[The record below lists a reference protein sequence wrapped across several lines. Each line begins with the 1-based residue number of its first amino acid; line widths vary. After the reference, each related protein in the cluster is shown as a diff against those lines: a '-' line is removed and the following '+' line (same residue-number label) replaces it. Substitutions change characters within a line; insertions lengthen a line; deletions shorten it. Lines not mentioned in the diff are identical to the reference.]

1 MMLEV
6 RGLLKSFGS
15 GGEKINVL
23 RGVDLS
29 LGKGEIAAL
38 MGPSGVG
45 KSTLLHLVAGL
56 EPPDSGEIAV
66 DGRDLSSLSG
76 DDLDT
81 FRNRTIG
88 IVYQHH
94 YLLPE
99 FTAFENVF
107 LPTLKSA
114 WTAASKRK
122 ALDLLEAVGLGE
134 RLNHFPSQLS
144 GGEQQRVSLARA
156 LVMSPRLVLADEPTG
171 DLDEATSDSV
181 FDLIFSLARNREI
194 TLLMATHNLRLAEK
208 CDRIMKLHGGRI
220 E

>member
-1 MMLEV
+1 MMLKV
-6 RGLLKSFGS
+6 RALFKSFGPA
-15 GGEKINVL
+15 GARIPVL

-29 LGKGEIAAL
+29 LEKGGIAAL

-56 EPPDSGEIAV
+56 EPPDSGEVEVGGRGLGTIA
-66 DGRDLSSLSG
+66 GEE
-76 DDLDT
+76 LDS

-99 FTAFENVF
+99 FTALENVMV
-107 LPTLKSA
+107 PTLKSRPA
-114 WTAASKRK
+114 GDGRRK
-122 ALDLLEAVGLGE
+122 AAELLEAVGLKD
-134 RLNHFPSQLS
+134 RLGHFPSQLS

-171 DLDEATSDSV
+171 DLDETTSDMV
-181 FDLIFSLARNREI
+181 FDLIFSLSRAREI

-208 CDRIMKLHGGRI
+208 CDRIMVLHGGRI

>member
-1 MMLEV
+1 MLKV
-6 RGLLKSFGS
+6 RGLFKSFGPP
-15 GGEKINVL
+15 GGKITVL

-29 LGKGEIAAL
+29 LEKGDIAAL

-56 EPPDSGEIAV
+56 EPPDSGEVEVGGRALGTIA
-66 DGRDLSSLSG
+66 GEE
-76 DDLDT
+76 LDS
-81 FRNRTIG
+81 FRNRAIG

-99 FTAFENVF
+99 FTALENVMV
-107 LPTLKSA
+107 PTLKSGPA
-114 WTAASKRK
+114 VDGRRK
-122 ALDLLEAVGLGE
+122 AAELLEAVGLKD
-134 RLNHFPSQLS
+134 RLGHFPSQLS

-171 DLDEATSDSV
+171 DLDEKTSDMV
-181 FDLIFSLARNREI
+181 FDLIFSLSRARGI
-194 TLLMATHNLRLAEK
+194 TLLMATHNVRLAEK
-208 CDRIMKLHGGRI
+208 CDRIMRLHGGRI

>member
-1 MMLEV
+1 MLKV
-6 RGLLKSFGS
+6 RALFKSFGPV
-15 GGEKINVL
+15 GGKIAVL

-29 LGKGEIAAL
+29 LEKGGIAAL

-56 EPPDSGEIAV
+56 EPPDSGEVEVGGRSLGAIA
-66 DGRDLSSLSG
+66 GEE
-76 DDLDT
+76 LDS

-99 FTAFENVF
+99 FTALENVMV
-107 LPTLKSA
+107 PTLKSGPA
-114 WTAASKRK
+114 GDGRRK
-122 ALDLLEAVGLGE
+122 AAELLEAVGLKD
-134 RLNHFPSQLS
+134 RLGHFPSQLS

-171 DLDEATSDSV
+171 DLDETTSDMV
-181 FDLIFSLARNREI
+181 FDLIFSLSRAREI

-208 CDRIMKLHGGRI
+208 CDRIMRLHGGRI

>member
-1 MMLEV
+1 MLKA
-6 RGLLKSFGS
+6 RGLFKSFGPA
-15 GGEKINVL
+15 GGKIAVL

-29 LGKGEIAAL
+29 LEKGEIAAL

-45 KSTLLHLVAGL
+45 KSTLLHLVSGL

-66 DGRDLSSLSG
+66 DGRDLGSLSG

-81 FRNRTIG
+81 FRNRTMG

-99 FTAFENVF
+99 FTALENVMV
-107 LPTLKSA
+107 PTLKSGRA
-114 WTAASKRK
+114 LDGRRK
-122 ALDLLEAVGLGE
+122 AAELLEAVGLKE
-134 RLNHFPSQLS
+134 RLGHFPSQLS

-156 LVMSPRLVLADEPTG
+156 LVMSPGLVLADEPTG
-171 DLDEATSDSV
+171 DLDEATSDMV
-181 FDLIFSLARNREI
+181 FDLIFSLAREREI

-208 CDRIMKLHGGRI
+208 CDRIMRLHGGRI